1 MEFRDVLI
9 RWKRFRSMKI
19 FKNNWENLEREWV
32 TVVCNYFRKLCIFG
46 SEEGGGGGE
55 GEGGGGGQVFY
66 LRFREE
72 IAPFAAAR

>member
-46 SEEGGGGGE
+46 SEEGGGGG
-55 GEGGGGGQVFY
+55 QVFY